1 MHNFI
6 YYKSKLTMERNEN
19 LVHVDGQSLDHGGH
33 GVVDDDLARAGDV
46 SDDRSKSWTQ

>member
-1 MHNFI
+1 
-6 YYKSKLTMERNEN
+6 MERNLN